1 MADASTHTYHL
12 LLVDDNP
19 AELRLMLE
27 AIKDAEL
34 DNLVSLSYAYDGEE
48 ACDFLNTSRI
58 IDNKVDMILLD
69 LNMPR
74 LNGKDVLSFV
84 KSNTNFSQIPVFI
97 ITNSDYRR
105 DMMDCYNLQAD
116 GYLQKPSEFKK
127 LVDFFVSVKQSILVR
142 NKLSI
147 FWIEKTYAELTS
159 IA

>member
-1 MADASTHTYHL
+1 MAVSTPTYHL

-19 AELRLMLE
+19 AELRLMQE

-34 DNLVSLSYAYDGEE
+34 DGLVKLSYAYDGEE

-58 IDNKVDMILLD
+58 IGNKIDMILLD

-74 LNGKDVLSFV
+74 LSGKDVLSFV
-84 KSNTNFSQIPVFI
+84 KSNVDLAEIPVFI

-105 DMMDCYNLQAD
+105 DMMDCYNLRAD

-127 LVDFFVSVKQSILVR
+127 LVDFFSSVKQSILVR

-147 FWIEKTYAELTS
+147 FWIEKTYAELS
-159 IA
+159 AIA

>member
-1 MADASTHTYHL
+1 MAVSTPTYHL

-19 AELRLMLE
+19 AELRLMQE

-34 DNLVSLSYAYDGEE
+34 DDLVKLSYAYDGEE

-58 IDNKVDMILLD
+58 IGNKIDMILLD

-74 LNGKDVLSFV
+74 LSGKDVLGFV
-84 KSNTNFSQIPVFI
+84 KSNGDLAEIPVFI

-105 DMMDCYNLQAD
+105 DMMDCYNLRAD

-127 LVDFFVSVKQSILVR
+127 LVDFFSSVKQSILVR

-147 FWIEKTYAELTS
+147 FWIEKTYAELS
-159 IA
+159 AIA

>member
-1 MADASTHTYHL
+1 MEVSTQTYHL

-19 AELRLMLE
+19 AELRLMQE
-27 AIKDAEL
+27 AIKDA
-34 DNLVSLSYAYDGEE
+34 NLESMVKISCAYDGEE

-58 IDNKVDMILLD
+58 IGDRIDMILLD

-74 LNGKDVLSFV
+74 LSGKDVLGFA
-84 KSNTNFSQIPVFI
+84 KSNPELSNIPVYV

-105 DMMDCYNLQAD
+105 DMMDCYNLRAD

-127 LVDFFVSVKQSILVR
+127 LVDFFCSVRQSILVR

-147 FWIEKTYAELTS
+147 FWIEKTYEELS
-159 IA
+159 AVA